1 MHEKTKFSL
10 FFLFHKKL
18 NNFKK
23 RITYT
28 KLSINMKLDVAKRRY
43 LSSLNRP
50 YRENYNFMSGHE
62 RNQRISPFELQ
73 NTH

>member
-50 YRENYNFMSGHE
+50 YRGK
-62 RNQRISPFELQ
+62 L
-73 NTH
+73 